1 MNVVCCSHDWHLMVK
16 YCGKDAVEQHSILH
30 SSKYLFFILFYFF
43 FYLFIYLFLAVSI
56 NVVLH
61 SLNFFPLLY
70 DSLDTLTF
78 LLNLN
83 IEIKKRAKQT
93 KKNATG

>member
-1 MNVVCCSHDWHLMVK
+1 M
-16 YCGKDAVEQHSILH
+16 
-30 SSKYLFFILFYFF
+30 
-43 FYLFIYLFLAVSI
+43 SI

-93 KKNATG
+93 KKMQQGKHVLSALKITNFQLHILSGTR